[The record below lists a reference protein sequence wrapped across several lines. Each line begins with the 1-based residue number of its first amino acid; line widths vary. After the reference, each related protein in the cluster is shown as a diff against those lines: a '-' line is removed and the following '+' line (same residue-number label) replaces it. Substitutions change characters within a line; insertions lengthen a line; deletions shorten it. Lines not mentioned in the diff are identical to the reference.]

1 MASFKEGKQTLED
14 LTKLR
19 DFRNELKELK
29 KPGKAPET
37 SVNDAF
43 NAYYVYFKNIAHIMG
58 KYFKD
63 KNMSDLLEKAGV
75 SEQDIKTYLVYWA
88 TFDGKS
94 WADVSSKMRWGYE
107 PDGGPRRLADIQE
120 IANDSSMESARLA
133 SLEGILGIKVKGNT
147 SVKGL
152 IAGICDEF
160 LQATYKVCS
169 DTEKTLTTYLKD
181 QKAPKTN
188 VIDYLRKD
196 RSFE

>member
-1 MASFKEGKQTLED
+1 MAVFKEGTQKLED

-43 NAYYVYFKNIAHIMG
+43 NAYYVYFKNIAQIMG

-63 KNMSDLLEKAGV
+63 KNMTNLLKNAGV
-75 SEQDIKTYLVYWA
+75 SEHDIETYLVYWA

-107 PDGGPRRLADIQE
+107 LDGGPRKLADIQHV
-120 IANDSSMESARLA
+120 ANDSSMESARLA
-133 SLEGILGIKVKGNT
+133 SLEGMLGIKVKGNT
-147 SVKGL
+147 GVKSL

-181 QKAPKTN
+181 QKKPKTN
-188 VIDYLRKD
+188 VMDYLRKD